1 MEKPSRLSGA
11 RFRLT
16 ATFFSLVRKEGKNQG
31 LAPLGRILQKPF
43 LLYAPKETV
52 FEIQR
57 KALTGPWVRSS
68 IDRRVK
74 SGHTKRRFPLPLVP
88 TKGALPAAHDRA
100 PNAGACWQQA
110 CLEGPAE
117 FYNCQQ
123 SGSENGELR
132 ASAYPNAGN
141 RTVQHPILDS
151 RNNGGPGVQALLTEA
166 PPLGA
171 EGHPRPTPGVLL
183 PSFRTSEKKVAVRRN
198 LTDRFF
204 WRCQKKWGRKN
215 SISRTQ
221 SLQ

>member
-1 MEKPSRLSGA
+1 MIQRL
-11 RFRLT
+11 RLWGCV
-16 ATFFSLVRKEGKNQG
+16 F
-31 LAPLGRILQKPF
+31 QKPF

-151 RNNGGPGVQALLTEA
+151 RNNGGPGVQALLTEV
-166 PPLGA
+166 PPLGLKVIRA
-171 EGHPRPTPGVLL
+171 QPPACFCLLFARAKRRSPQGETLPRRRSGEDIWINIHI
-183 PSFRTSEKKVAVRRN
+183 SFHI
-198 LTDRFF
+198 
-204 WRCQKKWGRKN
+204 
-215 SISRTQ
+215 SI
-221 SLQ
+221 